1 MSTTSISVVLATYNG
16 ANYLLA
22 QLDSLL
28 KQTLL
33 PDEIIFSDVC
43 STDATELIISEFI
56 KLNKGKID
64 FKYYVN
70 NGLSGVYYNFENAL
84 IHVSGDIIFLCDQDD
99 IWFEKK
105 LEFHKKKYEELNC
118 ISVISDALFV
128 DESLK
133 SLGLTKLESIRS
145 KAKKQNFVQGCCVS
159 FKKSL
164 LKIILPFPKINNL
177 THDEWIY
184 YCTLAYGTR
193 HVDNKVLQYYRRHGR
208 NDSLSLANGDQ
219 NIFNIKR
226 FIKILNYKHILKNY
240 AIFTEL
246 EKRCSGI
253 ELNNDFVNKSDM
265 AKSRFKFLMSRLF
278 DFRQAGI
285 YLKNKSYTILI
296 VDIIRKLTYK
306 CDIF

>member
-33 PDEIIFSDVC
+33 PDEIIFSDDC

-133 SLGLTKLESIRS
+133 RAATENIYDIYLLTYIDTPWEEDDLRDRPGLRLEMFNAFEQCLIDNNRPYILLKGDKETRLKNAVKAIDQIISS
-145 KAKKQNFVQGCCVS
+145 KENLYS
-159 FKKSL
+159 YSESL
-164 LKIILPFPKINNL
+164 LDL
-177 THDEWIY
+177 
-184 YCTLAYGTR
+184 
-193 HVDNKVLQYYRRHGR
+193 DN
-208 NDSLSLANGDQ
+208 SC
-219 NIFNIKR
+219 
-226 FIKILNYKHILKNY
+226 NY
-240 AIFTEL
+240 
-246 EKRCSGI
+246 
-253 ELNNDFVNKSDM
+253 
-265 AKSRFKFLMSRLF
+265 
-278 DFRQAGI
+278 
-285 YLKNKSYTILI
+285 
-296 VDIIRKLTYK
+296 
-306 CDIF
+306 